1 MVYFHL
7 FLPPFIV
14 AIFDNRCFSSPIGPW
29 SRCCRKALWHPLETQ
44 LIFTFGHFS
53 VQNKICQMLDSHLQH
68 LINLLSFFFGFIS
81 KNHCKSQELYT
92 FLTRNDGHSRLGAE
106 DGLAFASVH
115 GTGSLELVLWLQ
127 RLGYEGNIYFDTF
140 PKNEDPV
147 KEAELNI
154 RRFLKLWEKAE
165 KMDEKLKKLQEKR
178 DAMAV
183 MELLDEHWDED
194 VRRCS
199 WRMGS
204 RLVSLCWDGR
214 GFPTSSL
221 WPLLNTWNRCRVHSY
236 INAQQIVAGRLSH
249 GRLMPGWMC
258 CVS

>member
-1 MVYFHL
+1 
-7 FLPPFIV
+7 
-14 AIFDNRCFSSPIGPW
+14 
-29 SRCCRKALWHPLETQ
+29 
-44 LIFTFGHFS
+44 
-53 VQNKICQMLDSHLQH
+53 MLDSHLQH

-81 KNHCKSQELYT
+81 ENHCKSQDLYT

-183 MELLDEHWDED
+183 MELLDEH
-194 VRRCS
+194 
-199 WRMGS
+199 
-204 RLVSLCWDGR
+204 
-214 GFPTSSL
+214 
-221 WPLLNTWNRCRVHSY
+221 
-236 INAQQIVAGRLSH
+236 
-249 GRLMPGWMC
+249 
-258 CVS
+258 